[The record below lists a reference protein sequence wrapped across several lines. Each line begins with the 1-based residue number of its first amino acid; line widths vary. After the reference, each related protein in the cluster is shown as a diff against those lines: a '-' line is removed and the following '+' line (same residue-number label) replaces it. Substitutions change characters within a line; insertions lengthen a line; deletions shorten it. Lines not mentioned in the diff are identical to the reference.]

1 MEYYKYDISKYT
13 QKWRLRQIKVH
24 PLSILP
30 FLLKPMKLG
39 EKTDHRT
46 KKQVQPQGT
55 PPDEFKK
62 EITQSAY
69 LLNSI

>member
-1 MEYYKYDISKYT
+1 MEVS
-13 QKWRLRQIKVH
+13 
-24 PLSILP
+24 
-30 FLLKPMKLG
+30 

-55 PPDEFKK
+55 LPDELKK

>member
-1 MEYYKYDISKYT
+1 ME
-13 QKWRLRQIKVH
+13 
-24 PLSILP
+24 LS
-30 FLLKPMKLG
+30 

-62 EITQSAY
+62 EITQSVY